1 MSGGPKDKNRPRP
14 QTMRQTRLPTLA
26 AALVAAVL
34 GISAAGAATPPP
46 QPKTGPGGSEY
57 SSTSVVKRAV
67 GRAGAATFV
76 FHGNG
81 PAPAEGR
88 PVVVF
93 LHGWGAVN
101 PQVYGSWIEHLAR
114 RGNLVLFPRYQEI
127 NRTRPAD
134 ATGIAG
140 GLVKDALAALAA
152 DPDAKPDA
160 GRLALIGHLAGSAI
174 AMNLAAEADKLG
186 LPKPKLILA
195 TMPGGIAK
203 DAASRG
209 ILLDDLSKVDAAT
222 MLITLIGD
230 RDSRAADAA
239 SRRLLRETTAIPL
252 ERKLFMR
259 ALSDDHGFPS
269 LSATLAAPAGV
280 NPAFDGGAIKLPPDP
295 PRDPK
300 NPGPRFKWSADMALT
315 GEQQTL
321 MTQLNNAR
329 TDSLDYL
336 AFWKTFDMAASA
348 AFAGR
353 DGVSLRNDPRFT
365 EMDRWNDTWP
375 VKRLFAETPRAHH
388 EAAPAQ
394 NTRAPT
400 QLPVSRRR

>member
-1 MSGGPKDKNRPRP
+1 
-14 QTMRQTRLPTLA
+14 MRHTKLPMLA
-26 AALVAAVL
+26 AALAALAL
-34 GISAAGAATPPP
+34 GLGPAVAATPPA
-46 QPKTGPGGSEY
+46 QPKAGPGGADY
-57 SSTSVVKRAV
+57 AATSVVKKAV
-67 GRAGAATFV
+67 GRASAATFV

-101 PQVYGSWIEHLAR
+101 PQVYGAWIEHLAR
-114 RGNLVLFPRYQEI
+114 RGYLVLYPRYQEV

-134 ATGIAG
+134 ATTIAA
-140 GLVKDALAALAA
+140 GLVKDALAALATDA
-152 DPDAKPDA
+152 EAKPDP

-174 AMNLAAEADKLG
+174 AANLAADAGKFG
-186 LPKPKLILA
+186 IPKPKLVFA

-209 ILLDDLSKVDAAT
+209 ILLTDLAAVDPAT
-222 MLITLIGD
+222 MVVTLIGD
-230 RDSRAADAA
+230 RDSRAADVAA
-239 SRRLLRETTAIPL
+239 RRLLRETTAVPMD
-252 ERKLFMR
+252 RKLFVR

-269 LSATLAAPAGV
+269 LSANLASPAGV
-280 NPAFDGGAIKLPPDP
+280 NTAFDGGAIKLPPDP

-300 NPGPRFKWSADMALT
+300 NPGPRFKWSADMALS

-336 AFWKTFDMAASA
+336 AYWKTFDMAAAA

-365 EMDRWNDTWP
+365 DMERWNDTWP
-375 VKRLFAETPRAHH
+375 VKRLAAETPRPHN
-388 EAAPAQ
+388 EAAPAPSAA
-394 NTRAPT
+394 RGPT
-400 QLPVSRRR
+400 KLPVSRKR